1 MSLLKDKHGAKS
13 HGSDAAGADVD
24 AKRLHLLDKSGRV
37 LGVKGN
43 VGSIIEALVQFKMSI
58 QSLAENDTHPRSLPR
73 RF

>member
-13 HGSDAAGADVD
+13 HGSDAASANVD
-24 AKRLHLLDKSGRV
+24 AKSLHFLDKSGRV

-43 VGSIIEALVQFKMSI
+43 VGSIIKALVFVQMSVRP
-58 QSLAENDTHPRSLPR
+58 LAEKDTHPRSLPR